1 MLNAHV
7 AFTLFFF
14 GTEAVIPERFFGDTD
29 EYNLEYTHRGFLRIT
44 TCLTMYFCLFC
55 NSPKQISLYHDD

>member
-7 AFTLFFF
+7 AFTLLFF

-29 EYNLEYTHRGFLRIT
+29 EHNVEYTHRGFLRIT
-44 TCLTMYFCLFC
+44 TSHNVLLSVLQQSEANKF
-55 NSPKQISLYHDD
+55 ISR